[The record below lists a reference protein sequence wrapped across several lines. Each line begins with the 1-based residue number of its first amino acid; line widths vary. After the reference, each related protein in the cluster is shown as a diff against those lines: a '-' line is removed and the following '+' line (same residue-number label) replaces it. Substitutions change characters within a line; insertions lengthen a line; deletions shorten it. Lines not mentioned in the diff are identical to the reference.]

1 VRLPS
6 PISRLRLSS
15 IALALASLFALAGL
29 YAMDRTISESYR
41 ARVQLEAVEAGALV
55 EGFLTVHAEALQSIR
70 GLYLDTTRVVDS
82 AHFQSLVLATLRY
95 APAFRRIWITDSA
108 GRVVKQH
115 LFGTGAR
122 ALPAGWDIDT
132 VRALS
137 VNTLAQ
143 QARQTRRLQISPPG
157 ALFTGEPGVI
167 LLEPIFIGERFRG
180 IAGGSITSAALL
192 EQAMRGSASGDRGLT
207 ILADRDTVA
216 VAPDP
221 PARERAAYVTAS
233 VLRLPGDPQWR
244 VVVARS
250 SRYQQMRALVWGIG
264 LAILGALVAVLLHE
278 HGQAQ
283 RLAERSSELERLS
296 VELLRTNRTKSEFLA
311 NMSHE
316 LRTPLN
322 AIVGFVE
329 LLRDGIY
336 GELAPR
342 QVIPVERIA
351 SSATHLRQL
360 VDQILDLAKMAAGRL
375 EVHPELIDLRPFVLN
390 VASEVEA
397 LVQERGLNS
406 SIVLGAGLPRVR
418 TDPMHLRQILLNLL
432 GNAIKFTPSG
442 GIAIRA
448 RLVAERDGVTR
459 ALWSRGGTS
468 AAAAAPPTAAGHAWV
483 ALQIADSGIGIA
495 PTDRERIFEE
505 FEQVNAG
512 PRSDSIQRGTGLGLP
527 ISRRLARLLG
537 GDLTVESEP
546 GKGST
551 FTVWL
556 PVERQETGSRRQDSG
571 KGSGVAIPAL
581 EGSPEA

>member
-1 VRLPS
+1 V
-6 PISRLRLSS
+6 I
-15 IALALASLFALAGL
+15 LAG
-29 YAMDRTISESYR
+29 A
-41 ARVQLEAVEAGALV
+41 
-55 EGFLTVHAEALQSIR
+55 
-70 GLYLDTTRVVDS
+70 
-82 AHFQSLVLATLRY
+82 
-95 APAFRRIWITDSA
+95 
-108 GRVVKQH
+108 
-115 LFGTGAR
+115 
-122 ALPAGWDIDT
+122 
-132 VRALS
+132 
-137 VNTLAQ
+137 
-143 QARQTRRLQISPPG
+143 
-157 ALFTGEPGVI
+157 
-167 LLEPIFIGERFRG
+167 
-180 IAGGSITSAALL
+180 
-192 EQAMRGSASGDRGLT
+192 
-207 ILADRDTVA
+207 DTVA
-216 VAPDP
+216 AVPH
-221 PARERAAYVTAS
+221 PAAQRGAYVSTAA
-233 VLRLPGDPQWR
+233 LRLPGDQQWR

-250 SRYQQMRALVWGIG
+250 SRYQQARALVWGIG

-278 HGQAQ
+278 HRQAQ

-342 QVIPVERIA
+342 QVAPVERIA

-375 EVHPELIDLRPFVLN
+375 EVHPELLDLRPFVLN
-390 VASEVEA
+390 VASEMEV

-448 RLVAERDGVTR
+448 RLVAEKDGAVR
-459 ALWSRGGTS
+459 ALWSRGGN
-468 AAAAAPPTAAGHAWV
+468 ADGDGAPPTAAGHAWI
-483 ALQIADSGIGIA
+483 ALQIADSGVGIA
-495 PTDRERIFEE
+495 PADRERIFEE

-537 GDLTVESEP
+537 GDLTVESEV

-556 PVERQETGSRRQDSG
+556 PVEHGGAKEQQHVGSRDQARARRGDRD
-571 KGSGVAIPAL
+571 A
-581 EGSPEA
+581 EAVPLAP